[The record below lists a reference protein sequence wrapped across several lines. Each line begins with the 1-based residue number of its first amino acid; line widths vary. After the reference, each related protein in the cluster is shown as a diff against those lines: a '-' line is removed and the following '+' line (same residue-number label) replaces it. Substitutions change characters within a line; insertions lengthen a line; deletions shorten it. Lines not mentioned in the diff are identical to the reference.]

1 MQLSGNITNLH
12 GTKSPPA
19 PMVQTSVSANHSR
32 NVSQS
37 SGTSNNDVQQLS
49 LTVALPSSSSAI
61 PQTVLP
67 GAAAIAAN
75 STIVQ

>member
-12 GTKSPPA
+12 GTKSPPT

-37 SGTSNNDVQQLS
+37 SGTSNDVQQQLPI
-49 LTVALPSSSSAI
+49 TVALPSV
-61 PQTVLP
+61 QKTTLP
-67 GAAAIAAN
+67 IGATTN
-75 STIVQ
+75 STVQ

>member
-12 GTKSPPA
+12 GTKNPPT

-37 SGTSNNDVQQLS
+37 SGTSTTDATPL
-49 LTVALPSSSSAI
+49 
-61 PQTVLP
+61 PQTT
-67 GAAAIAAN
+67 AN
-75 STIVQ
+75 ATTIVQ